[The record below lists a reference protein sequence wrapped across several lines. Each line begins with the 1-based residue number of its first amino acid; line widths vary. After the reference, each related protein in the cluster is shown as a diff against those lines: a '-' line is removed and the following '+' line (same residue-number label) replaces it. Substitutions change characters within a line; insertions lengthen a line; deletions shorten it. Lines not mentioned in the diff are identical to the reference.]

1 MGTRK
6 KKKVLLMILTIISVL
21 IIGSGSY
28 TYYLWHMVTS
38 TVANIEENIDRDK
51 SEKRL
56 EKINFKEGDPITVL
70 LMGIDNPAGQK
81 RGRSDSLIL
90 LTINPHSESMHM
102 VSIPRDTY
110 TKIKG
115 SWKTDK
121 INHAYAIGGT
131 EMTIRSVENLLDVPV
146 DYFVKVNMKSFKEI
160 VDTVGGVEVN
170 NDLDFTYYSVHYP
183 KGRLHLDGE
192 RALRYSRMRSKD
204 PRGDFGRQIRQ
215 RQVIEAII
223 QKGANI
229 SSITKFGEMIK
240 VVENNVKTNLT
251 FDDMWEIQS
260 NYKDA
265 QKNIEQHKI
274 EGKSKEIKGTFYYI
288 PDKENLRTVSNEL
301 KKHIE
306 INNKTP

>member
-1 MGTRK
+1 MGK
-6 KKKVLLMILTIISVL
+6 KRKKVLLIILTIVGVL
-21 IIGSGSY
+21 ILGSGSY

-38 TVANIEENIDRDK
+38 TVANIQEDIDRKK

-56 EKINFKEGDPITVL
+56 EAINFKEGDPISVL

-102 VSIPRDTY
+102 MSIPRDTY

-115 SWKTDK
+115 NGTTDK
-121 INHAYAIGGT
+121 INAAYVIGGT
-131 EMTIRSVENLLDVPV
+131 EMTIRSVENLLDVPI
-146 DYFVKVNMKSFKEI
+146 DYFVKVNRKSLKEMVNAI
-160 VDTVGGVEVN
+160 GGVDVY

-183 KGRLHLDGE
+183 KGPLHLDGE
-192 RALRYSRMRSKD
+192 RALKYTQMRSKD
-204 PRGDFGRQIRQ
+204 PRGDFGRQMRQ
-215 RQVIEAII
+215 RQVIEEII

-229 SSITKFGEMIK
+229 SSITKFGEMMKI
-240 VVENNVKTNLT
+240 VENNVKTNLA

-265 QKNIEQHKI
+265 RKNIEEHKI
-274 EGKSKEIKGTFYYI
+274 EGKGKKINGTYYYI
-288 PDKENLRTVSNEL
+288 PDKEKLRAVSNEL
-301 KKHIE
+301 KKHLE
-306 INNKTP
+306 IYNKATP

>member
-1 MGTRK
+1 MGTKNR
-6 KKKVLLMILTIISVL
+6 KKVLLIILTIICVL
-21 IIGSGSY
+21 ILGSGSY
-28 TYYLWHMVTS
+28 TYYLWHMATS
-38 TVANIEENIDRDK
+38 TVANIQEDIDRKK

-56 EKINFKEGDPITVL
+56 EKINFKEGNPISVL
-70 LMGIDNPAGQK
+70 LMGIDKPAGQK

-102 VSIPRDTY
+102 MSIPRDTY

-115 SWKTDK
+115 NGTTDK
-121 INHAYAIGGT
+121 INAAYAIGGT

-160 VDTVGGVEVN
+160 VDAVGGVEVN

-192 RALRYSRMRSKD
+192 KALRYSRMRSKD
-204 PRGDFGRQIRQ
+204 PRGDFGRQMRQ
-215 RQVIEAII
+215 QQVIEAII

-229 SSITKFGEMIK
+229 SSITKFGEMVK
-240 VVENNVKTNLT
+240 VVENNVKTNLA

-265 QKNIEQHKI
+265 RKNIEQHKI
-274 EGKSKEIKGTFYYI
+274 EGKGKTIDGTYYYI
-288 PDKENLRTVSNEL
+288 PDKEKLRTVSNEL
-301 KKHIE
+301 KKHLE
-306 INNKTP
+306 IYNKTP

>member
-1 MGTRK
+1 
-6 KKKVLLMILTIISVL
+6 
-21 IIGSGSY
+21 
-28 TYYLWHMVTS
+28 
-38 TVANIEENIDRDK
+38 
-51 SEKRL
+51 
-56 EKINFKEGDPITVL
+56 
-70 LMGIDNPAGQK
+70 
-81 RGRSDSLIL
+81 
-90 LTINPHSESMHM
+90 M

-192 RALRYSRMRSKD
+192 SALWYSRMRSKD